1 MILIR
6 MVGEC
11 FDLTSMNFFGKD
23 DWIKL
28 IDVIKI
34 TSESVDDCEKEF
46 YDIVVEYLTDIM
58 EVSDYFCIEG
68 NL

>member
-1 MILIR
+1 MSL
-6 MVGEC
+6 
-11 FDLTSMNFFGKD
+11 
-23 DWIKL
+23 
-28 IDVIKI
+28 VIKI